1 MLIFTIMKQIREY
14 LERLAPLS
22 EQDWQIFSSKL
33 IKREFPKK
41 RVILKAGQIEN
52 HLSFMET
59 GIVRYYIP
67 KDDNDLTFTFAFEN
81 TFISAYD
88 SFLTRSPSTYQIQ
101 SLTVTTLWSLTY
113 QDLQDIYRD
122 TEIGQTI
129 GRFASEAI
137 FLTKAKRELSLLNDT
152 AEQRYLNLFTEQPHL
167 IRQIPLKYIASY
179 IGITPQG
186 LSRIR
191 RRIT

>member
-1 MLIFTIMKQIREY
+1 MNQIREY
-14 LERLAPLS
+14 LEYMTS
-22 EQDWQIFSSKL
+22 VSDKDWHIFSSKL
-33 IKREFPKK
+33 TKHVIPPKT
-41 RVILKAGQIEN
+41 VILKTGQIEN
-52 HLSFMET
+52 YLSFMET

-67 KDDNDLTFTFAFEN
+67 KDDNDLTFAFTFDNSFV
-81 TFISAYD
+81 SAYD
-88 SFLTRSPSTYQIQ
+88 SFLTRLPSTYQIQ
-101 SLTVTTLWSLTY
+101 TLTQTTLWSLTH
-113 QDLQDIYRD
+113 QSLQEIYAE
-122 TEIGQTI
+122 TEIGNTI
-129 GRFASEAI
+129 GRLAGEDI
-137 FLTKAKRELSLLNDT
+137 FLKKSKRELSLLNDT

>member
-1 MLIFTIMKQIREY
+1 MKQIRDY
-14 LERLAPLS
+14 LERIAPLTDG
-22 EQDWQIFSSKL
+22 DWQIFSSKL
-33 IKREFPKK
+33 IKREFSKK
-41 RVILKAGQIEN
+41 TVILKAGQTEN
-52 HLSFMET
+52 YLSFMET

-67 KDDNDLTFTFAFEN
+67 KEGNDLTFSFAFED

-88 SFLTRSPSTYQIQ
+88 SFLTRLPSTYQIQ
-101 SLTVTTLWSLTY
+101 TLTATTLWSLTY

-122 TEIGQTI
+122 TVIGQTI
-129 GRFASEAI
+129 GRFASETI

-152 AEQRYLNLFTEQPHL
+152 AEQRYLNLFTGQPHL

>member
-1 MLIFTIMKQIREY
+1 MKQIREY
-14 LERLAPLS
+14 LECMTSLS
-22 EQDWQIFSSKL
+22 DEDWRIFSSKL
-33 IKREFPKK
+33 TQHVIPQKT
-41 RVILKAGQIEN
+41 VILKTGQIEN
-52 HLSFMET
+52 YLSFMET

-67 KDDNDLTFTFAFEN
+67 KDDNDLTFAFTFEN
-81 TFISAYD
+81 SFVSAYD
-88 SFLTRSPSTYQIQ
+88 SFLTRAPSTYQIQ
-101 SLTVTTLWSLTY
+101 TLTDTTLWSLTH
-113 QDLQDIYRD
+113 QNLQEIYAE
-122 TEIGQTI
+122 TEIGNTI
-129 GRFASEAI
+129 GRLAGEDI
-137 FLTKAKRELSLLNDT
+137 FLKKSKRELSLLNDT

>member
-1 MLIFTIMKQIREY
+1 MLIFTFMKQIREY
-14 LERLAPLS
+14 LECMASLS
-22 EQDWQIFSSKL
+22 DKDWHIFSSKL
-33 IKREFPKK
+33 TQHVIPKK
-41 RVILKAGQIEN
+41 TVILKTGQIEN
-52 HLSFMET
+52 YLSFMET

-67 KDDNDLTFTFAFEN
+67 KDDNDLTFAFTFEN
-81 TFISAYD
+81 SFVSAYD
-88 SFLTRSPSTYQIQ
+88 SFLTRAPSTYQIQ
-101 SLTVTTLWSLTY
+101 TLTDTTLWSLTH
-113 QDLQDIYRD
+113 QNLQEIYAE
-122 TEIGQTI
+122 TEIGNTI
-129 GRFASEAI
+129 GRLAGEDI
-137 FLTKAKRELSLLNDT
+137 FLKKSKRELSLLNDT

>member
-1 MLIFTIMKQIREY
+1 VLIFTFMKQIREY
-14 LERLAPLS
+14 LECMTSLS
-22 EQDWQIFSSKL
+22 DKDWCIFSSKL
-33 IKREFPKK
+33 TQHVIPKK
-41 RVILKAGQIEN
+41 TVILRTGQIEN
-52 HLSFMET
+52 YLSFMET

-67 KDDNDLTFTFAFEN
+67 QDDNDLTFAFTFEN
-81 TFISAYD
+81 SFVSAYD
-88 SFLTRSPSTYQIQ
+88 SFLTRVPSTYHIQ
-101 SLTVTTLWSLTY
+101 TLTQTTLWSLTY
-113 QDLQDIYRD
+113 QSLQEIYAE
-122 TEIGQTI
+122 TEIGNTI
-129 GRFASEAI
+129 GRLAGEDI
-137 FLTKAKRELSLLNDT
+137 FLKKAKRELSLLNDT

>member
-1 MLIFTIMKQIREY
+1 MKQIQDY
-14 LERLAPLS
+14 LERIAPLTDR
-22 EQDWQIFSSKL
+22 DWQIFSSKL
-33 IKREFPKK
+33 IKRDFPKK
-41 RVILKAGQIEN
+41 AVILKAGQIEN
-52 HLSFMET
+52 HLSFMGN

-67 KDDNDLTFTFAFEN
+67 KDDNDVTFSFAFEN

-88 SFLTRSPSTYQIQ
+88 SFLTRSPSIYQIQ
-101 SLTVTTLWSLTY
+101 TLTATTMWSLTY

-122 TEIGQTI
+122 TVIGQTI

-137 FLTKAKRELSLLNDT
+137 LLTKTKRELSLLNDT
-152 AEQRYLNLFTEQPHL
+152 AEQRYLNLFTGQPQL